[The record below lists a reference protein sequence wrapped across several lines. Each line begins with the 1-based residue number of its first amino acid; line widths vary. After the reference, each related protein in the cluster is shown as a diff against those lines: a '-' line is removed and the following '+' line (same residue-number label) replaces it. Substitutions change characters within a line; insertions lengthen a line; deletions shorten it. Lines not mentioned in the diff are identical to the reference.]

1 METINTKLSDFAGL
15 VWGLP
20 LAVILVGTGIL
31 LTFLLGF
38 IQLRG
43 FGHAI
48 AVLRGK
54 YDHPDD
60 PGEISH
66 FQALCTALAATIGLG
81 NIAGVGVAVSLG
93 GPGAVFWMV
102 LTGLVG
108 MVTKYSECT
117 LSLMYRRI
125 DEKGVVHGGP
135 MYYIERGLGPSFKPL
150 AVFFAVCCIFAT
162 AGAANM
168 FQTNQVAA
176 ILKDTWQ
183 VPKLATGVTIMI
195 MTALVLIGGI
205 KRIGN
210 VTSKLV
216 PFMGIIYFL
225 GAVTVLIIKIDQVP
239 HVIGMIFHD
248 AFNGTAVGG
257 AAAAIAVR
265 QVIVQGVRRACFSN
279 EAGIGSAP
287 IAHSAAATKE
297 PVREGVVALL
307 EPFIDTVVIC
317 SLTAFVILVS
327 GVYEPILDGTPK
339 ADALNGVVLTAAAFD
354 ATINGFGSFF
364 IPLAVFLFAYST
376 LLSWSYY
383 GERSVD
389 YLVGEKGIL
398 PYKIIFCSLA
408 VVGAMWTM
416 KPVLDFS
423 DVMFGLMVIPNL
435 IAVWLLFPK
444 LKAETKSYFSRLKNG
459 EFKRNE

>member
-43 FGHAI
+43 FAHAI

-125 DEKGVVHGGP
+125 DENGVVHGGP

>member
-1 METINTKLSDFAGL
+1 METINTKISDFAGL

-43 FGHAI
+43 FAHAI

-125 DEKGVVHGGP
+125 DENGVVHGGP

>member
-43 FGHAI
+43 FAHAI

-125 DEKGVVHGGP
+125 DENGVVHGGP

-376 LLSWSYY
+376 LLSWSYS